1 MDQFLHYLGLP
12 FLWKGLLIAMEIA
25 VASFLG
31 AIPFAIGLAVMR
43 LSNNRLLRII
53 PTPFIWVMR
62 GTPILLQLLFWYN
75 VLPRVG
81 IHVSATITAIIG
93 LGLNEIAFLAEIFRG
108 GLQSVKQTQRD
119 AAAALGMRPWQILRR
134 VVIPQALRSITPS
147 LGNEAI
153 IIVKN
158 TSLASVITVG
168 ELTLRSEQL
177 VSANF
182 EYVAVFL
189 AAGVMYLIATS
200 AIVLLQ
206 GRLEARLNIERKA
219 RTIAAA
225 AARRVEAGLG
235 TPALAAAGGA
245 DVEAEAPGRTEPDGG
260 AASGVAR
267 WLRRMPGLR
276 RDSQAT
282 SPPSPDAPPPA
293 EPPKTAEPAAT
304 EAPVAAADVFPM
316 LRKDAT
322 SEGMAADVTIE
333 NVEKSFH
340 GRKVIK
346 GVSLEVEQGSVVF
359 LIGPSGSGKTTLLR
373 TINHLESIDG
383 GSITVGGEYVG
394 YRSTAK
400 GLVPTRDVAVARA
413 KSRIGMVFQH
423 FNLFD
428 HLTVMENILEA
439 PVRVYGRP
447 ADEVRREARALL
459 AWAGLSGHEDHYPHQ
474 LSGGQQQ
481 RIAIIR
487 ALANHPRLMLFDEPT
502 SALDPELVN
511 DVLQVIRRLAEAGMT
526 MVVVSH
532 EIVAARDWA
541 DKVVFMEDGLI
552 IEEGPPEQIFTS
564 PQSDRTQR
572 FVRMIAERGA
582 GTGRKGSQP
591 ATIP

>member
-1 MDQFLHYLGLP
+1 MDQFFHYLQLP

-25 VASFLG
+25 AASFLA

-43 LSNNRLLRII
+43 LSRNRVLRLL

-75 VLPRVG
+75 VLPLIG
-81 IHVSATITAIIG
+81 IHVGALVTAIIG

-134 VVIPQALRSITPS
+134 VVLPQALRSITPA

-168 ELTLRSEQL
+168 ELTLRSEQI

-182 EYVAVFL
+182 QYVAVFL
-189 AAGVMYLIATS
+189 AAGVLYLIATS
-200 AIVLLQ
+200 AIVLIQ
-206 GRLEARLNIERKA
+206 GWVEARLNIERKA
-219 RTIAAA
+219 RAIAAT
-225 AARRVEAGLG
+225 AARRMEAGLG
-235 TPALAAAGGA
+235 TPALVAAG
-245 DVEAEAPGRTEPDGG
+245 DTDAEVKVRGRDERDGG
-260 AASGVAR
+260 PASGLVR
-267 WLRRMPGLR
+267 FLRRVPGLR
-276 RDSQAT
+276 REREAAQ
-282 SPPSPDAPPPA
+282 PPA
-293 EPPKTAEPAAT
+293 EAVPPATA
-304 EAPVAAADVFPM
+304 APGPEGEAAAAKVFPR
-316 LRKDAT
+316 LRKDA
-322 SEGMAADVTIE
+322 GGDGLRADVVIE
-333 NVEKSFH
+333 NLEKSFH
-340 GRKVIK
+340 GRPVLR
-346 GVSLEVEQGSVVF
+346 GVSLNVEQGSVVF

-373 TINHLESIDG
+373 TINHLETLDRG
-383 GSITVGGEYVG
+383 TITVGGDYVG
-394 YRSTAK
+394 YRPTAK
-400 GLVPTRDVAVARA
+400 GLVPTRDVSVARA

-439 PVRVYGRP
+439 PVRVYGRRP
-447 ADEVRREARALL
+447 DEVRSEARALL

-487 ALANHPRLMLFDEPT
+487 ALATHPRLMLFDEPT

-511 DVLQVIRRLAEAGMT
+511 EVLQVIRRLAEAGMT

-541 DKVVFMEDGLI
+541 DKVVFMEDGQI
-552 IEEGPPEQIFTS
+552 VEEGPPDQIFKS
-564 PQSDRTQR
+564 PQSERTRR
-572 FVRMIAERGA
+572 FVRMIAQRGGGAERKDA
-582 GTGRKGSQP
+582 QP
-591 ATIP
+591 TTVS